1 MYKKVLI
8 TVAILATALATQ
20 VNAEYN
26 KYNEMDVINITNATL
41 YELAESNGKTVA
53 DFKKEMGLPEDMP
66 DDTNEAIASGSI
78 AIGKLIELTGESVD
92 EALSQIKEIYAGEE
106 ELTAQTP
113 FREIE
118 NNMTIANYFG
128 GNSDE
133 VVEALAFFGLSDV
146 IKPEDMVGDVR
157 TIFDRKLLQ
166 KSGHLSYFKEDSI
179 LVMLRGKYIDFDV
192 APVIMND
199 RVMVPMR
206 NIFEAL
212 GANVNWIADTQTIF
226 AVKDSDI
233 ITMQVGQDSF
243 FKNEDKIE
251 IDSPSVIVEGRT
263 LVPIRAVAEAFD
275 TEVFYN
281 ENTKTVVIH

>member
-8 TVAILATALATQ
+8 TAAILATALATQ

-41 YELAESNGKTVA
+41 YELAEANGKTVSE
-53 DFKKEMGLPEDMP
+53 FKEAMGLPEDMP

-78 AIGKLIELTGESVD
+78 AIGKLIELSGESVD

-118 NNMTIANYFG
+118 NSMTIANYFG
-128 GNSDE
+128 ASGDVAEMLS
-133 VVEALAFFGLSDV
+133 FFGLSEV
-146 IKPEDMVGDVR
+146 IKPEDMLGDVR

-166 KSGHLSYFKEDSI
+166 MSGHLSYFEDDSI
-179 LVMLRGKYIDFDV
+179 LVMLKGKYIDFDV
-192 APVIMND
+192 APVIIND

-212 GANVNWIADTQTIF
+212 GAKISWMGDTQTIF
-226 AVKDSDI
+226 AVKGSDI
-233 ITMQVGQDSF
+233 ITMQVGQDFF
-243 FKNEDKIE
+243 FKNEDVIE
-251 IDSPSVIVEGRT
+251 IDSPSVIVDGRT
-263 LVPIRAVAEAFD
+263 LVPIRAVSEALD